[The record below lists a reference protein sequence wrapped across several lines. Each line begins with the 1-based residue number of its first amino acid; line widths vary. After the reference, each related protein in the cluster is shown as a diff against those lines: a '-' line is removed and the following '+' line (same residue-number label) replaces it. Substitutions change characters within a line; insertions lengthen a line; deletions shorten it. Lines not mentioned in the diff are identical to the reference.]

1 MKLILE
7 EFADIVLEE
16 LLFGLPPIRDIQHLI
31 DLILGLDLLNK
42 PPYRTSLNEN
52 EELKRQV
59 DDLLDKGL
67 IRESKSPCA
76 YLFGT

>member
-31 DLILGLDLLNK
+31 DLILGFDLPNK
-42 PPYRTSLNEN
+42 PTYRTSLNEN

-59 DDLLDKGL
+59 NDLLGKGL
-67 IRESKSPCA
+67 IGESKSPCA